1 MHGRDPPGKRAGKI
15 AQGTTVTI
23 NEETSMRFT
32 AVFAALAFV
41 PLVAGQAA
49 AQDAAAGEKVFAKCK
64 ACHVADE
71 DKNKIGPSLKGV
83 IGRTAG
89 THADFKYS
97 KAMVDAGAGG
107 LVWDDANLTKYLHD
121 PKAMVKG
128 TKMAFVGLKKDDEIA
143 NVIAYL
149 KQFSQ

>member
-1 MHGRDPPGKRAGKI
+1 
-15 AQGTTVTI
+15 
-23 NEETSMRFT
+23 MRLT
-32 AVFAALAFV
+32 AVFAALTFV

-64 ACHVADE
+64 ACHVADA
-71 DKNKIGPSLKGV
+71 DTNKIGPTLKGV
-83 IGRTAG
+83 IGRAAG
-89 THADFKYS
+89 THEGFKYS

-107 LVWDDANLTKYLHD
+107 LVWDEANLTAYLHD

-128 TKMAFVGLKKDDEIA
+128 TKMAFPGLKKDDEIA

-149 KQFSQ
+149 KQISP

>member
-1 MHGRDPPGKRAGKI
+1 
-15 AQGTTVTI
+15 
-23 NEETSMRFT
+23 MRLT
-32 AVFAALAFV
+32 AVFASLTVVFLA
-41 PLVAGQAA
+41 AGQAE

-89 THADFKYS
+89 THPDFKYS
-97 KAMVDAGAGG
+97 KAMIEAGQGG
-107 LVWDDANLTKYLHD
+107 LVWDEPNLTKYLHD

-128 TKMAFVGLKKDDEIA
+128 TKMAFPGLKKDEEIA

-149 KQFSQ
+149 KQFP

>member
-1 MHGRDPPGKRAGKI
+1 MRVAAFLTAISI
-15 AQGTTVTI
+15 ATLST
-23 NEETSMRFT
+23 
-32 AVFAALAFV
+32 
-41 PLVAGQAA
+41 GQSL

-89 THADFKYS
+89 TLEGFKFS
-97 KAMVDAGAGG
+97 PAMVEAGKGG
-107 LVWDDANLTKYLHD
+107 LVWDDAKLTEYLKA
-121 PKAMVKG
+121 PKALVKG
-128 TKMAFVGLKKDDEIA
+128 TKMAFAGLKKDEDLA

-149 KQFSQ
+149 KQFP

>member
-1 MHGRDPPGKRAGKI
+1 
-15 AQGTTVTI
+15 
-23 NEETSMRFT
+23 MRFI
-32 AVFAALAFV
+32 AVFAAIPVVMAW
-41 PLVAGQAA
+41 AGQSQ

-71 DKNKIGPSLKGV
+71 DKNKVGPSLKGV

-89 THADFKYS
+89 THPNFKYS
-97 KAMVDAGAGG
+97 PAMTDAGKGG
-107 LVWDDANLTKYLHD
+107 LVWDEAKLTEYLRD

-128 TKMAFVGLKKDDEIA
+128 TKMAFPGLKKDDEIA

-149 KQFSQ
+149 KQHP

>member
-1 MHGRDPPGKRAGKI
+1 MRAV
-15 AQGTTVTI
+15 AL
-23 NEETSMRFT
+23 
-32 AVFAALAFV
+32 FAAISVVTLWT
-41 PLVAGQAA
+41 GQSQ

-71 DKNKIGPSLKGV
+71 DKNKVGPSLKGV

-89 THADFKYS
+89 THEGFKYS
-97 KAMVDAGAGG
+97 TAMIDAGKGG
-107 LVWDDANLTKYLHD
+107 LVWDEAKLTTYLHD

-128 TKMAFVGLKKDDEIA
+128 TKMAFPGLKNDADIA

-149 KQFSQ
+149 KQFP